1 MRNTRVIFLN
11 AIKKCR
17 RLRRD
22 SNFFLVLRLKDE
34 IKIKEV
40 HQDGKLEME
49 NSLAQIIATR
59 MENED

>member
-1 MRNTRVIFLN
+1 MIFPN
-11 AIKKCR
+11 AINKCG

-22 SNFFLVLRLKDE
+22 SKKIIVLRLKDE